1 MARPAN
7 LINALY
13 REGSFRE
20 LCRFQR
26 VLNAGTLER
35 YRRSASS
42 FPITRL
48 IFSSVARKDR
58 QISISSRIAP
68 SGARGTFKKEKE
80 NAGLLILP
88 LRLHEYLDHD
98 AIALLFSSFS
108 LRFLLIRLG
117 MWFRRLGPISLRLI
131 IQAYIILVLVL
142 PDGLLW
148 SRHCCPALE
157 EPLSLVFQ
165 GAYRVAHLAF
175 AALQHAPDMR
185 V

>member
-142 PDGLLW
+142 PDGLL
-148 SRHCCPALE
+148 
-157 EPLSLVFQ
+157 
-165 GAYRVAHLAF
+165 
-175 AALQHAPDMR
+175 
-185 V
+185 